1 MISFK
6 LWGQVRALRGREVL
20 PYLLT
25 VAVLCGA
32 GMWLSEGTPAAA
44 QQEKAQKK
52 RRGGMPP
59 MPEAFSDD
67 TTGFQSLF
75 DGKTLNG
82 WEGDTAFWRA
92 EGGAIVGETT
102 AENPLKSNTFLI
114 WSGGSLKDFEL
125 RLHYRINNT
134 NSGIQYRSSKV
145 PDAGEFVL
153 KGYQAD
159 IDAGN
164 RYTGQI
170 YEERG
175 RGFLALR
182 GQYTYI
188 GDGMKP
194 RVMGSLGDGDALT
207 AHISSDWNEL
217 RVLARGNTLIQVL
230 NGHVMSVV
238 VDDDVKNRALEGLLG
253 IQIHVGPPMKIEVRD
268 VWLKTL

>member
-1 MISFK
+1 MWTFPSFGR
-6 LWGQVRALRGREVL
+6 LSVVRRRQLLSFVLAPALV
-20 PYLLT
+20 
-25 VAVLCGA
+25 CGV
-32 GMWLSEGTPAAA
+32 GVWLFDAPPAAA
-44 QQEKAQKK
+44 QQEKAQNKA
-52 RRGGMPP
+52 RARPS

-67 TTGFQSLF
+67 TTGFQSIF
-75 DGKTLNG
+75 DGTTLNG
-82 WEGDTAFWRA
+82 WEGDPAFWRA

-114 WSGGSLKDFEL
+114 WSGGSPKDFEL
-125 RLHYRINNT
+125 RLKYRINNT
-134 NSGIQYRSSKV
+134 NSGIQYRSSRV

-159 IDAGN
+159 IDAQN

-188 GDGMKP
+188 SDGVRP
-194 RVMGSLGDGDALT
+194 QVMGSLGDGDALAELIT
-207 AHISSDWNEL
+207 ADWNEL

-238 VDDDVKNRALEGLLG
+238 VDDDDQNRAMQGLLG
-253 IQIHVGPPMKIEVRD
+253 IQIHVGEPMKIEIRD
-268 VWLKTL
+268 VWLKML

>member
-1 MISFK
+1 MFSLKPWMRFRTPRRR
-6 LWGQVRALRGREVL
+6 LLPFALS
-20 PYLLT
+20 
-25 VAVLCGA
+25 VALLCGA
-32 GMWLSEGTPAAA
+32 CAWMSEGTPAAA

-52 RRGGMPP
+52 RRGGGPP
-59 MPEAFSDD
+59 MPEPFSDD
-67 TTGFQSLF
+67 TSGFQSLF
-75 DGKTLNG
+75 DGTTLNG

-114 WSGGSLKDFEL
+114 WSGGEPKDFEL
-125 RLHYRINNT
+125 LLKYRINST
-134 NSGIQYRSSKV
+134 NSGIQYRSSRL
-145 PDAGEFVL
+145 PDVGEFVL

-182 GQYTYI
+182 GQYTHI
-188 GDGMKP
+188 GDGLKP
-194 RVMGSLGDGDALT
+194 RVMGALGDGAAL
-207 AHISSDWNEL
+207 AELISADWNKL
-217 RVLARGNTLIQVL
+217 RIVARGNTLIQVL
-230 NGHVMSVV
+230 NGQVMSVV

-253 IQIHVGPPMKIEVRD
+253 IQIHVGPPMKIEVREL
-268 VWLKTL
+268 WLKTL